1 MDTGRS
7 GGTLAR
13 VSIQVVTASLM
24 SCRCGG
30 PTQPKGG
37 LRGRERARA
46 ARKADRRVSQL
57 RVVPSLQGKSTRGEG
72 KIMRVFVTGATGAL
86 GRHLVPG
93 LVAAGHEVT
102 ATTRTPGKVAQ
113 LRAAGTEPVIL
124 DGLDREAVIAAVL
137 AAAPEVIVHQMTAL
151 AGMRSFRNPDKLFA
165 ATNELRTRG
174 TDNLLAAAAEAGTRR
189 VIAQSYA
196 GAGPD
201 ERPGPVKTEE
211 DPPEW
216 RPIRS
221 AMQGP
226 AAIAHVETKVPAQA
240 LEGLV
245 LRYGGFYGPGTGDF
259 LVEAVR
265 KRQVPVIGG
274 GTGVWSF
281 IEITDAAAAT
291 VAAVGRGAPGI
302 YNVVDDDP
310 AAVAE
315 WLPYLAEVLGA
326 KPPRRVPAWLGRLLA
341 GEFVVAQMTNSRG
354 YSNEKA
360 KKELGWEPRYASWRE
375 GFRAWVRG

>member
-1 MDTGRS
+1 
-7 GGTLAR
+7 
-13 VSIQVVTASLM
+13 
-24 SCRCGG
+24 
-30 PTQPKGG
+30 
-37 LRGRERARA
+37 
-46 ARKADRRVSQL
+46 
-57 RVVPSLQGKSTRGEG
+57 
-72 KIMRVFVTGATGAL
+72 MRVFVTGATGAL

-102 ATTRTPGKVAQ
+102 ATTRMPAKAGP
-113 LRAAGTEPVIL
+113 LREAGAVPVVL
-124 DGLDREAVIAAVL
+124 DGLDREAVIEAVTAAS
-137 AAAPEVIVHQMTAL
+137 PEVIVHQLTAL
-151 AGMRSFRNPDKLFA
+151 AGLRSLRNPDKLFA

-196 GAGPD
+196 GGGPD
-201 ERPGPVKTEE
+201 KRPGPVKTED

-226 AAIAHVETKVPAQA
+226 AAIAHLEKTVPAQA

-274 GTGVWSF
+274 GTGIWSF

-291 VAAVGRGAPGI
+291 VAAVGCGAPGI

-310 AAVAE
+310 APVAE

-326 KPPRRVPAWLGRLLA
+326 KPPLRMPAWLGRLVA
-341 GEFVVAQMTNSRG
+341 GEFVAAQMTSSRG

-360 KKELGWEPRYASWRE
+360 KKEIGWEPRYASWQE
-375 GFRAWVRG
+375 GFSAWVSG

>member
-1 MDTGRS
+1 
-7 GGTLAR
+7 
-13 VSIQVVTASLM
+13 
-24 SCRCGG
+24 
-30 PTQPKGG
+30 
-37 LRGRERARA
+37 
-46 ARKADRRVSQL
+46 
-57 RVVPSLQGKSTRGEG
+57 
-72 KIMRVFVTGATGAL
+72 MRVFVTGATGAL

-102 ATTRTPGKVAQ
+102 ATTRTPSKVAQ
-113 LRAAGTEPVIL
+113 LREAGAEPVVV
-124 DGLDREAVIAAVL
+124 DGLDRQAVIAAVR
-137 AAAPEVIVHQMTAL
+137 AAAPEVIVHEMTAL
-151 AGMRSFRNPDKLFA
+151 AGLRSFRNPDKLFA
-165 ATNELRTRG
+165 TTNELRTRG

-201 ERPGPVKTEE
+201 KRPGPLKTE
-211 DPPEW
+211 DDLPDW

-226 AAIAHVETKVPAQA
+226 AAIAHVEKTVPAQA

-245 LRYGGFYGPGTGDF
+245 LRYGGFYGPGASDV
-259 LVEAVR
+259 LVEVVR

-274 GTGVWSF
+274 GAGVWSF

-291 VAAVGRGAPGI
+291 VAAVEAGAPGI
-302 YNVVDDDP
+302 YNIVDDDP
-310 AAVAE
+310 APVAE
-315 WLPYLAEVLGA
+315 WLPYLAEVAGA

-341 GEFVVAQMTNSRG
+341 GQFVVTQMTSSRG

-360 KKELGWEPRYASWRE
+360 KKEFGWEPRYASWRE
-375 GFRAWVRG
+375 GFRAWVSG

>member
-1 MDTGRS
+1 
-7 GGTLAR
+7 
-13 VSIQVVTASLM
+13 
-24 SCRCGG
+24 
-30 PTQPKGG
+30 
-37 LRGRERARA
+37 
-46 ARKADRRVSQL
+46 
-57 RVVPSLQGKSTRGEG
+57 
-72 KIMRVFVTGATGAL
+72 MRVFVTGATGAL

-102 ATTRTPGKVAQ
+102 ATTRTPSKVAQ
-113 LRAAGTEPVIL
+113 LREAGAEPVVV
-124 DGLDREAVIAAVL
+124 DGLDRQAVIAAVR
-137 AAAPEVIVHQMTAL
+137 AAAPEVIVHEMTAL
-151 AGMRSFRNPDKLFA
+151 AGLRSFRNPDKLFA
-165 ATNELRTRG
+165 TTNELRTRG

-201 ERPGPVKTEE
+201 KRPGPLKTE
-211 DPPEW
+211 DDLPDW

-226 AAIAHVETKVPAQA
+226 AAIAHVEKTVPAQA

-245 LRYGGFYGPGTGDF
+245 LRYGGFYGPGASDV
-259 LVEAVR
+259 LVEVVR

-274 GTGVWSF
+274 GAGVWSF

-291 VAAVGRGAPGI
+291 VAAVEAGAPGI
-302 YNVVDDDP
+302 YNIVDDDP
-310 AAVAE
+310 APVAE
-315 WLPYLAEVLGA
+315 WLPYLAEVAGA

-341 GEFVVAQMTNSRG
+341 GQFVVAQMTSSRG

-360 KKELGWEPRYASWRE
+360 KKEFGWEPRYASWRE
-375 GFRAWVRG
+375 GFRAWVSG